1 MASSTS
7 GDGGGD
13 GSGGDSVLG
22 TGVELPNAERM
33 SNEKRD
39 SLCRAMHLRVEREN
53 MWTLE
58 QKRHQAQEGQQ
69 RYTDEEKEETHQ
81 LQYSSAFALDAPYL
95 LRDDLPA
102 YLREDRPP
110 FYAFI
115 PEAKAPDIHQMLEHQ
130 SVVTRL
136 GHPTKGVV
144 RVLVPQRAPIKGR
157 IVVHE
162 EYHEGTGRL
171 RSRDFSCGPWARLI
185 GARMGTFDGEEEEM
199 AYTAHVVREFY
210 DAEGERLI
218 GKRVLADCA
227 LLSDRRDLFPYAQE
241 IGADGHDTATW
252 VRKGNGLTGR
262 IFYDPKSGAR
272 RRLEYSNG
280 MVVMYA
286 GARGR
291 ERMLT
296 MTRDPAVSDGVVREF
311 YAGKPGHA
319 FLTRKVYADG
329 TIKFY
334 SGTTPGFVH
343 VNKIWHADGRTEL
356 FAGDWKG
363 VTKVGEGYEPR
374 EGEQTVEP
382 SPGLVRAVLA
392 LCDALEREAPQ
403 EEVQALSMIATQ
415 LSSAE
420 RIQEILNNTESAFEC
435 GASQAAR
442 ACADGLPMNPRA
454 ACLAHFVGI
463 SPRRAAEIIEAY
475 EGVKQVT
482 KVCATKLE
490 EHAAGDP
497 NNEAQVDFLEHELAA
512 SFKIM
517 TDNGVSKED
526 AGRVINEF
534 IAQAD
539 AQARALT
546 AAGVSGPTVGPED
559 VERITRTLAHA
570 TMNKALATVR
580 PATEQGAT
588 SAAPAPAPAPKPDE
602 PKVLRIGT
610 SHRRTDLHGKRV
622 MIVPRAG
629 KLREGQREVVFLD
642 APQPKPPKGEA
653 RWVVLTTDLV
663 KEAEWLAARAAKE
676 AERSAKAESDKARRR
691 ANKLSKQLESDA
703 KLAAKLQEEEKRAVA
718 RAARPA
724 PPPEGL
730 RPLRELVRC
739 PIDGALLEDAV
750 LASDGYVYNKSSLQT
765 YWNTK
770 TALVSP
776 VTGAT
781 MTSVLCRHN
790 PIRSTV
796 KELIATP
803 AKGES
808 VPVEEPDLVLCP
820 ISQEVM
826 QAPVLAEDGNL
837 YDRATLEQWFATGA
851 TTSPLTNTTMG
862 QRVLADRHVAV
873 LCAAWRG

>member
-1 MASSTS
+1 MEHREGLDA
-7 GDGGGD
+7 DD
-13 GSGGDSVLG
+13 VVLKAMKLR
-22 TGVELPNAERM
+22 VA
-33 SNEKRD
+33 RD
-39 SLCRAMHLRVEREN
+39 SQF
-53 MWTLE
+53 TPE
-58 QKRHQAQEGQQ
+58 QKRLQAQEGQQ
-69 RYTDEEKEETHQ
+69 RYTQEERGETHS
-81 LQYSSAFALDAPYL
+81 LQYRSGFALDAPFL
-95 LRDDLPA
+95 LREDMPA

-115 PEAKAPDIHQMLEHQ
+115 PEQQAPEIHPLLEFQ
-130 SVVTRL
+130 SVATQL
-136 GHPTKGVV
+136 GHPTKGVI
-144 RVLVPQRAPIKGR
+144 RVLVPQRAPTKGR
-157 IVVHE
+157 ILIHE

-171 RSRDFSCGPWARLI
+171 RSRDYSCGPWARVL
-185 GARMGTFDGEEEEM
+185 GARQGTFDGEEEEM

-210 DAEGERLI
+210 DADGTRLI
-218 GKRVLADCA
+218 GKRVLADFA

-241 IGADGHDTATW
+241 IGPDGWDTATW
-252 VRKGNGLTGR
+252 VRKGNGLVGR
-262 IFYDPKSGAR
+262 MLYDPESGAR

-280 MVVMYA
+280 MVAMYA
-286 GARGR
+286 GSRGN

-311 YAGKPGHA
+311 YAGRPGHA

-343 VNKIWHADGRTEL
+343 VNKVWHADGRTEL

-363 VTKVGEGYEPR
+363 VTKVGEGHEPR
-374 EGEQTVEP
+374 DGEQTVEP

-392 LCDALEREAPQ
+392 LCDGIERKAPQ
-403 EEVQALSMIATQ
+403 EELHALSVKAME
-415 LSSAE
+415 LSSSM
-420 RIQEILNNTESAFEC
+420 RVQEILNSTEDANEA
-435 GASQAAR
+435 GAAHAAR
-442 ACADGLPMNPRA
+442 AFADGLEMNPRA

-475 EGVKQVT
+475 EGVKKVT
-482 KVCATKLE
+482 EVCAAKLE

-497 NNEAQVDFLEHELAA
+497 DNQAQVDVLEHELAA

-517 TDNGVSKED
+517 TDNGVSKAD
-526 AGRVINEF
+526 AGRVIDEF

-546 AAGVSGPTVGPED
+546 AAGVSGPTVGPEAVD
-559 VERITRTLAHA
+559 RITSTLAHA
-570 TMNKALATVR
+570 TMGKALATVR
-580 PATEQGAT
+580 PATERGAA
-588 SAAPAPAPAPKPDE
+588 SAAPAPAPAPAADE

-622 MIVPRAG
+622 MVVPRAG

-642 APQPKPPKGEA
+642 APLPKPPKGET
-653 RWVVLTTDLV
+653 RWVVLATDLV
-663 KEAEWLAARAAKE
+663 KEPEWLAARAAKE
-676 AERSAKAESDKARRR
+676 AERASKAESDKARRR
-691 ANKLSKQLESDA
+691 ANKLSKQLASDA
-703 KLAAKLQEEEKRAVA
+703 KLAAQLQEEEKKAVA
-718 RAARPA
+718 RAARPG
-724 PPPEGL
+724 PPPEGQ
-730 RPLRELVRC
+730 RPLREQVRC

-770 TALVSP
+770 ESLVSP
-776 VTGAT
+776 VTDAAV
-781 MTSVLCRHN
+781 TSVLCRHN
-790 PIRSTV
+790 PIRSAV

-803 AKGES
+803 AKGQS
-808 VPVEEPDLVLCP
+808 VPAEEPDLVLCP

-862 QRVLADRHVAV
+862 QRVLADRHMAV